1 MQVEYFKSL
10 ICPRCIPVSRELK
23 KLEKEFPELEIKHIE
38 ILKNM
43 AYTKENKIQTIPTLK
58 INDAVIGGLLSGKKV
73 RDFILGKL
81 DD

>member
-1 MQVEYFKSL
+1 MQIEYFKSL

-23 KLEKEFPELEIKHIE
+23 KLEKEFPELKIRHIE

-43 AYTKENKIQTIPTLK
+43 AYTKENKIQTIPSLK

-73 RDFILGKL
+73 RDFVLGKL
-81 DD
+81 NN

>member
-1 MQVEYFKSL
+1 MQIEYFKSI

-23 KLEKEFPELEIKHIE
+23 KLEREFPELEIKPIE

-43 AYTKENKIQTIPTLK
+43 AYSKENKIQTIPSIK

-73 RDFILGKL
+73 REFVLSKINN
-81 DD
+81 